1 MPCQLALVWTL
12 PLTVL
17 SEPRPEFRWA
27 LSVKAV
33 SDRCKGGRERRPS
46 CSLADGRS
54 EALPTAGTTVCGRNP
69 SPDPREEECRHFCRA
84 VFLQPAGPEWTPSE
98 ISLCD
103 SSFTR
108 IKSHTHNNKGTLAIL
123 TSPLRVGPGNRQAW
137 EGAGSVRR

>member
-1 MPCQLALVWTL
+1 MQGRQGKKARL
-12 PLTVL
+12 LT
-17 SEPRPEFRWA
+17 SRWEERG
-27 LSVKAV
+27 S
-33 SDRCKGGRERRPS
+33 SHGRDDCLWKKP
-46 CSLADGRS
+46 
-54 EALPTAGTTVCGRNP
+54 P
-69 SPDPREEECRHFCRA
+69 PDPREEECRHFCRA

-137 EGAGSVRR
+137 EGAGSARR